1 MGVSIKVSRLITG
14 CVCLLF
20 NWFLVWN
27 FCKEFSRLDSLRIK
41 SLFLVEQGSFLRYFL
56 PYSLWYVSS
65 SAFIFKR
72 PFCSLG
78 PSTSTTPLMCLE
90 SSEGSPSLLNEWNE
104 LQKEHHISK
113 SYTPSHLNASSW
125 LMNSVNFDLQFDVA
139 IFIILISFLELKCRI
154 PNCSFFPL
162 FTKTSVSCSRKPN
175 HMWSIMK
182 IKNPNDL
189 ISKMFL

>member
-1 MGVSIKVSRLITG
+1 MIFLHIEILALYKDQKKRLPRRAFNSTSCPSFEVVTGVDFDFFIPLTLRARCNKILGFPIKVSRLITG

-27 FCKEFSRLDSLRIK
+27 FCKEFSRLDSLRRK

-113 SYTPSHLNASSW
+113 SYTPSHLNVKQYIASS
-125 LMNSVNFDLQFDVA
+125 
-139 IFIILISFLELKCRI
+139 
-154 PNCSFFPL
+154 
-162 FTKTSVSCSRKPN
+162 
-175 HMWSIMK
+175 
-182 IKNPNDL
+182 
-189 ISKMFL
+189 